1 MQMCRESLKKVR
13 FAGIR
18 TLTPGLI
25 FFKGPFW
32 GAYIGRGLSTGGNL
46 RFKIDWA
53 NLVVGRKFTVFA
65 FFFTLYLR
73 AISKY
78 KPLGGLYL
86 EGRFNGGF
94 FALRVWGA
102 YIWRDLFSKFYW
114 IFRLSFHI
122 CISCVLYREVQIY
135 EILVQSNTALRKPR
149 YYGQFALPSG
159 K

>member
-1 MQMCRESLKKVR
+1 MCRESPKKVR
-13 FAGIR
+13 FTGIR

-25 FFKGPFW
+25 FFNG
-32 GAYIGRGLSTGGNL
+32 
-46 RFKIDWA
+46 
-53 NLVVGRKFTVFA
+53 
-65 FFFTLYLR
+65 
-73 AISKY
+73 
-78 KPLGGLYL
+78 

-102 YIWRDLFSKFYW
+102 YIWRGLFSEFYC

-122 CISCVLYREVQIY
+122 CISCVLYREVQRY
-135 EILVQSNTALRKPR
+135 EIHVQSNTALRKPR